1 MLSLSCIC
9 RIKDV
14 QDKKLKKTQF
24 LKKIFVLIDIYGKI
38 RRNPKAVRFG
48 HYQKKLYRKL

>member
-48 HYQKKLYRKL
+48 HYQKKII